1 MSADKASLVLTNC
14 HVLTMNSSHPQA
26 EALAIKRNRIL
37 AVGTSA
43 EVRTLI
49 GPETLVMN
57 LEGKTVLPGFMDSHI
72 HFTDFGQSLTQV
84 NLRDAKNLTEFLD
97 RVKKAASKSPRG
109 KWILGGGWDQDRMEE
124 MRYPTRWDLDK
135 VSPNNPVYLTRVC
148 GHACVVNSAAL
159 KAAGI
164 TKNTPNPPSG
174 TIDKDERTGEPTGIL
189 REASAM
195 KMVEDIIPPPTFE
208 DRRAAIQAAMR
219 EAFRVGVTSVL
230 EPGVDREMIDA
241 YTKMARDG
249 ELDIRV
255 NLLVRAHLLKDLEKR
270 KFDHQLLAR
279 DHRLQIIGLKI
290 LQDGSLGAST
300 AALKQPYSDEPSSR
314 GILMHRQKELNVLV
328 QRAHAAGFPVAI
340 HAIGDRACETA
351 LNAIEAAQARHPRKR
366 FRDRIDHC
374 QVLDPTLI
382 RRLAR
387 LKLIASIQLSFVTSD
402 MYWAEKRLGKRRTR
416 WSYAWRKLI
425 DSGVRC
431 AGGTDCPVEV
441 IDPLIGIQRIVTRQE
456 INGYPP
462 GGWRPEER
470 LTVEE
475 ALRLVTLD
483 AAYATSEEDVKGSI
497 EPGKLADLV
506 VLSADPMKVPTS
518 AIKDIKV
525 VMTIID
531 GKVVYRSEEERGS
544 AA

>member
-14 HVLTMNSSHPQA
+14 HVLTMNSSHPQT

-97 RVKKAASKSPRG
+97 RVKKAASKFPRD

-135 VSPNNPVYLTRVC
+135 VSPNNPVYLARVC

-159 KAAGI
+159 KVAGI
-164 TKNTPNPPSG
+164 TKDTPNPPSG

-195 KMVEDIIPPPTFE
+195 KMVEDTIPPPTFE

-230 EPGVDREMIDA
+230 EPGVDREIIDA
-241 YTKMARDG
+241 YTKMTRG
-249 ELDIRV
+249 EDLDIRV
-255 NLLVRAHLLKDLEKR
+255 NLLVRAHLLEDLEKR
-270 KFDHQLLAR
+270 RFDHQLLAR
-279 DHRLQIIGLKI
+279 DHHLQVIGLKI

-314 GILMHRQKELNVLV
+314 GILMHRQKELNELV

-340 HAIGDRACETA
+340 HTIGDRACETA

-374 QVLDPTLI
+374 QVLNPTLI
-382 RRLAR
+382 QRLAR